1 LTRREDV
8 IDNALASAHTLPTHT
23 MNPVVQYGLI
33 GLGVLIV
40 LHFISFNLLWNPAR
54 YKEQVTLRAAHRAF
68 LEDDEKLPTD
78 LVPYKWHTAWTRLS
92 NLYRMKLHRNAPRKF
107 EEARA
112 LWGVD
117 EDQYR
122 DEVCCRFVSQ
132 RAISTKNSQVLG
144 KWGSFGSVGLSGSM
158 FFHSEQRHYLLKSLG
173 RQFENHFLVGV
184 PSEYFHTFC

>member
-1 LTRREDV
+1 VQYGTGVGGPRCRKLLTRREDV

-40 LHFISFNLLWNPAR
+40 LHFISFNLLW
-54 YKEQVTLRAAHRAF
+54 
-68 LEDDEKLPTD
+68 
-78 LVPYKWHTAWTRLS
+78 KWHTAWTRLS

-132 RAISTKNSQVLG
+132 RAISTDN
-144 KWGSFGSVGLSGSM
+144 
-158 FFHSEQRHYLLKSLG
+158 
-173 RQFENHFLVGV
+173 
-184 PSEYFHTFC
+184 